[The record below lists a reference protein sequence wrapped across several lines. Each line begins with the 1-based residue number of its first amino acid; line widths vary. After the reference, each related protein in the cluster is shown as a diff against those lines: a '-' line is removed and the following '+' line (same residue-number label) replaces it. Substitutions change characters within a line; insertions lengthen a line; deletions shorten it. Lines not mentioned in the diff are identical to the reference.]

1 MEKAVNQVTDISR
14 QLVESKAG
22 QKMDIMLGGG
32 RASFQPESYKELDE
46 TMRAD
51 AGFDYD
57 DERDIWD
64 NYRRDNRFRLLTDL
78 LMSKLINFY
87 FYFLDTRSLIEEWLA
102 KEDTRRRYITN
113 KTDLAAIDAKTT
125 DQVMGQY
132 QLLHLNFFY
141 FLNST
146 RRNRSPG
153 IFTNSYVTWDDMLDQ
168 KPTVPSIAEM
178 ATASVKFLK
187 EKSGPEGFFVMIE
200 VGEDF
205 LNFMMKK
212 NLLVF

>member
-1 MEKAVNQVTDISR
+1 
-14 QLVESKAG
+14 
-22 QKMDIMLGGG
+22 
-32 RASFQPESYKELDE
+32 
-46 TMRAD
+46 
-51 AGFDYD
+51 
-57 DERDIWD
+57 
-64 NYRRDNRFRLLTDL
+64 
-78 LMSKLINFY
+78 MS
-87 FYFLDTRSLIEEWLA
+87 

-132 QLLHLNFFY
+132 QLLLLNFLY

-205 LNFMMKK
+205 LNFMMKE